1 VSVFALAAAGLPFL
15 ALLAAL
21 SFPVDGGARPGYRVE
36 PRAAEAPGPAD
47 RRAPFPFHLQGP
59 LVVPTPIEDPSGHAL
74 DAFHTAL
81 RRAAARKGQAR
92 IAWFGAS
99 HTAGDLYTGLIRR
112 ELQLRYGDAG
122 HGFVLPAK
130 PWNWYRH
137 QDVNLDGTLRWRAD
151 RVGKSDAVRDGL
163 YGLAGV
169 SIASK
174 RRRDFGQVRTTDEAP
189 VGRTVSRFEVWF
201 LRRPG
206 GGSFDVRI
214 DGRRVRR
221 IRTAAGVTQ
230 PGYAEFKVRD
240 APHALEVRPVG
251 DDEVRLFGVV
261 MERKVPGVVLDTLGI
276 PGTRAA
282 QILEWDRDL
291 FREHLSRR
299 RPDLVVLA
307 YGTNEAGDDEVP
319 IGRYAS
325 DLREVLRRV
334 REAAPGASCLL
345 VGPSDRP
352 LRLPDGG
359 WDHRPRTAR
368 VNEVQRSV
376 AAEAGCG
383 FFDVVR
389 FMGGDLSILRW
400 VESDPPFAQADRVH
414 FTRDGYEA
422 LGREILARLLPRR

>member
-1 VSVFALAAAGLPFL
+1 MSRFDLPATL
-15 ALLAAL
+15 LPIVALLAAL
-21 SFPVDGGARPGYRVE
+21 SVPLDGWGRSGDPPDPRSAESSEE
-36 PRAAEAPGPAD
+36 PD
-47 RRAPFPFHLQGP
+47 RRTPFPFHLMGP
-59 LVVPTPIEDPSGHAL
+59 LIIPTPIEDPSGHAL
-74 DAFHTAL
+74 DAFHAAL
-81 RRAAARKGQAR
+81 RRAATRKGQAR
-92 IAWFGAS
+92 IAWYGAS
-99 HTAGDLYTGLIRR
+99 HTAGDLFTGLIRR

-137 QDVNLDGTLRWRAD
+137 QDVNLEGTLTWRAD
-151 RVGKSDAVRDGL
+151 RIGKSDALRDGL

-174 RRRDFGQVRTTDEAP
+174 RRRDFGRVRTTDEAP

-214 DGRRVRR
+214 DDRRVRR
-221 IRTAAGVTQ
+221 IRTAAAVSQ
-230 PGYAEFKVRD
+230 PGYAEFKIRD
-240 APHALEVRPVG
+240 GAHALEVRPVG

-261 MERKVPGVVLDTLGI
+261 MERKVPGVILDTLGI

-282 QILEWDRDL
+282 QMLEWDRDL
-291 FREHLSRR
+291 FREHLRRR

-319 IGRYAS
+319 IGRYAN

-334 REAAPGASCLL
+334 HEAAPNASCLL

-352 LRLPDGG
+352 QKLPDGG
-359 WDHRPRTAR
+359 WDHRPRTAL
-368 VNEVQRSV
+368 VNEVQRTV

-383 FFDVVR
+383 FFDVIR
-389 FMGGDLSILRW
+389 FMGGDLSMLRW
-400 VESDPPFAQADRVH
+400 VESDPPLAQPDHVH